1 MIDLREK
8 IKNKYKAD
16 FDELQNNFNKKKNN
30 REFIEFVLD
39 KYPYED
45 YEEDKRLNKIDFS
58 KEQELLLYLSSKY
71 HPDQYKY
78 MNEEEQIQKLH
89 FIAELIDSLLNN
101 MYNTIQ

>member
-1 MIDLREK
+1 MDAILEK
-8 IKNKYKAD
+8 SSSTTSFTPSFLI
-16 FDELQNNFNKKKNN
+16 LL
-30 REFIEFVLD
+30 IEFVLD